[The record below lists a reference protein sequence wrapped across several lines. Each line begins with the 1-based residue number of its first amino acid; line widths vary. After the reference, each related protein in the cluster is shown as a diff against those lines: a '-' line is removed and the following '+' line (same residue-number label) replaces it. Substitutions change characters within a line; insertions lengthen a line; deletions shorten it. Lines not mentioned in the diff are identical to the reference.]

1 MQLTD
6 RRVVNEMW
14 LKTTVGKRV
23 QVQSTQTD
31 VAWEGT
37 LVDVDTIGLTI
48 NDAEKGITFV
58 PYPVVFSV
66 RILER

>member
-6 RRVVNEMW
+6 RRVVYEMW
-14 LKTTVGKRV
+14 LKTRVGKRV
-23 QVQSTQTD
+23 QIQSTQTD

-37 LVDVDTIGLTI
+37 LVDVDGIGLTI
-48 NDAEKGITFV
+48 NDTEKGIIFV
-58 PYPVVFSV
+58 PYRAVFHV

>member
-6 RRVVNEMW
+6 RRVVYEMW
-14 LKTTVGKRV
+14 LKTQVGKRV
-23 QVQSTQTD
+23 RIQSTKTD
-31 VAWEGT
+31 VVWEGT
-37 LVDVDTIGLTI
+37 LVDVDAIGLTV

-58 PYPVVFSV
+58 PYRVVFCV